1 MASDDGAR
9 LIRATRAD
17 VRRVAAMLARAFQ
30 DDPLMRYAIP
40 DDERRRRL
48 LPRLIALNVRYGR
61 RYGEVYAAPGFEGA
75 AIWLPPGQT
84 RMTLWRILRAG
95 MFTAPLWA
103 PWSVLR
109 RLAVSGEHAAALQ
122 RRCLTEPHWYLSQV
136 GVEPAAQRRGVASR
150 LLEPM
155 LARMDAAALPCYLET
170 ENAANLAYYQ
180 RFGFRITAEETTPGG
195 PPIWGMV
202 RFPIPSGPPLLWEWG
217 SGSEVRGTVSLFP
230 LEEANR
236 HQ

>member
-1 MASDDGAR
+1 
-9 LIRATRAD
+9 
-17 VRRVAAMLARAFQ
+17 VRRVAVTLARAFQ

-61 RYGEVYAAPGFEGA
+61 RYGEVYATPGFAGFEGA

-103 PWSVLR
+103 PWPVLR
-109 RLAVSGEHAAALQ
+109 RLAASSEHAAALQ
-122 RRCLTEPHWYLSQV
+122 RRCLTEPHWYLSQL

-170 ENAANLAYYQ
+170 ENAANLAFYQ
-180 RFGFRITAEETTPGG
+180 RFGFRVIAEETTPAGG
-195 PPIWGMV
+195 PPICGMA
-202 RFPIPSGPPLLWEWG
+202 RRPIR
-217 SGSEVRGTVSLFP
+217 SGSPSPVGEG
-230 LEEANR
+230 AGG
-236 HQ
+236 